1 MLQCVVDRLTGL
13 CDDERDA
20 SADEPN
26 LRRRSRRCDKG
37 FPSRPLR
44 VYHRTGTYRRGIAS
58 EPPPTYLEHMR
69 VNRRICIDVKMR
81 PNTAIDG
88 LSGPEDC
95 NCLAARQAA
104 RHITQ
109 FYDQFLAPS
118 GLRTTQF
125 SILAKLSRLGPM
137 TINALA
143 ADLVMDRTTLGR
155 NLLPLER
162 DGLIAVQRGKR
173 DRRSKEV
180 RLTQAGAARFRAGV
194 NGWTRAQ
201 KQFTAAF
208 GANRTVELRALLHAV
223 AATELEFP

>member
-1 MLQCVVDRLTGL
+1 MKINKP
-13 CDDERDA
+13 A
-20 SADEPN
+20 
-26 LRRRSRRCDKG
+26 
-37 FPSRPLR
+37 
-44 VYHRTGTYRRGIAS
+44 
-58 EPPPTYLEHMR
+58 
-69 VNRRICIDVKMR
+69 
-81 PNTAIDG
+81 DG

-162 DGLIAVQRGKR
+162 DGLIAVETGRR

-180 RLTQAGAARFRAGV
+180 RLTEAGAARFRAGV
-194 NGWTRAQ
+194 KGWTQAQ
-201 KQFTAAF
+201 KRFAAGF
-208 GANRTVELRALLHAV
+208 GVERTVELRALLHAV